1 MAPFFSCNGFFRLQ
15 NQDGYVRKMLRR
27 ALRSRRL
34 PRLFFPIMSKP
45 KRPVVKTKDG
55 SSSRTQSD
63 VPLRSVDSVGGND
76 EMEMDEEDVL
86 ALQEELLL
94 AIRPEDTAKVSDP
107 GPTSEPAESS
117 VAEVTESAAEPPS
130 RKSRRRSAQELPSV
144 QRPANP
150 RLDLIGK
157 IAVWGLLPLIFISV
171 FYTILKNRPP
181 SEARTFKAKPSL
193 PIKGH
198 LVQVTEI
205 TSGWRARTEEDRVSP
220 EVQDITKTAVFPSHL
235 PMLKLKIAPETQN
248 GFLRILFFNSAGRI
262 AGDARVIKIT
272 QGRVE
277 ATSAG
282 EKITGDGECIVSGST
297 GLQST
302 HHLMDYLAGGQVRW
316 SVEISE
322 SSDYQAR
329 GDEWKLLESFA
340 LADTKL

>member
-1 MAPFFSCNGFFRLQ
+1 
-15 NQDGYVRKMLRR
+15 
-27 ALRSRRL
+27 
-34 PRLFFPIMSKP
+34 MSKP
-45 KRPVVKTKDG
+45 KRPVVKAKDG

-63 VPLRSVDSVGGND
+63 MPLRSVDSVGGND

-86 ALQEELLL
+86 ALQEELRR

-107 GPTSEPAESS
+107 EPPSEAGEP
-117 VAEVTESAAEPPS
+117 VAAEATEAAAETGS

-150 RLDLIGK
+150 RLEMIGK
-157 IAVWGLLPLIFISV
+157 IAVWGLLPLIFIGV
-171 FYTILKNRPP
+171 FYTILINRPT
-181 SEARTFKAKPSL
+181 SEARVFKAKPSL
-193 PIKGH
+193 PIKGQ

-205 TSGWRARTEEDRVSP
+205 TSGWRARTEDDRVSP
-220 EVQDITKTAVFPSHL
+220 EVQDITKAAVFPSHL
-235 PMLKLKIAPETQN
+235 PVVKLKIAPETQN

-282 EKITGDGECIVSGST
+282 EKITGDGECMVSGST
-297 GLQST
+297 GLQSP

-329 GDEWKLLESFA
+329 GDEWKVLDSFA
-340 LADTKL
+340 IADTKL